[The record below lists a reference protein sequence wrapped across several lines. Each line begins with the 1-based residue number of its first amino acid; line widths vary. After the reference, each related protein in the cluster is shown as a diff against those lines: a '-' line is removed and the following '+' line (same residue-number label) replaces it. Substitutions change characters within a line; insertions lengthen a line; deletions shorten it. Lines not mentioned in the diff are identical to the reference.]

1 VFLAEIVMAALLLT
15 RIFSRADSW
24 LNKKILAQMNWIPLT
39 SEAQLD
45 SISEQSFDKPQVIFK
60 HSTTCSISNMAL
72 SRMDRSEFPAG
83 IDFYLLDLKQYR
95 SISNQ
100 IAEKF
105 QVHHESPQVLLIK
118 KGECIYDESH
128 YGIQMDELVEQSAQ

>member
-1 VFLAEIVMAALLLT
+1 MDALLLT

-24 LNKKILAQMNWIPLT
+24 LTKKILAQMNWIPLT

-45 SISEQSFDKPQVIFK
+45 SISEHSFDKPQVIFK

-72 SRMDRSEFPAG
+72 SRMDRSEFPAS